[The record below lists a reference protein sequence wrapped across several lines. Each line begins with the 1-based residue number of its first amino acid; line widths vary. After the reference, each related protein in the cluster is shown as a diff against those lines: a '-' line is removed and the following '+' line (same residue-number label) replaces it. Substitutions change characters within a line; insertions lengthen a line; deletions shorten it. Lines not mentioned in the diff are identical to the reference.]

1 MPNTTITPSNITK
14 KDRIHLDLCRYNLVL
29 YIDSTPTWSSPSG
42 IGHETAFAS
51 THQPRPSIPAMSQT
65 SSYASAS
72 SSSNFQSVFNAALEA
87 YENKTESK
95 LLDHPLAAQL
105 QSCDSPTAILSVLQ
119 DLIQQFDR
127 RRRSDQRLANWLNPT
142 VNVLYAFSSVLG
154 EGVGLVSPILPLSR
168 ICDLI
173 IISQVFSP
181 ANVVFSGIGML
192 LLVSIISISQC
203 RLS

>member
-1 MPNTTITPSNITK
+1 
-14 KDRIHLDLCRYNLVL
+14 
-29 YIDSTPTWSSPSG
+29 
-42 IGHETAFAS
+42 
-51 THQPRPSIPAMSQT
+51 MSQT
-65 SSYASAS
+65 YASAS

-87 YENKTESK
+87 YEKKTESK